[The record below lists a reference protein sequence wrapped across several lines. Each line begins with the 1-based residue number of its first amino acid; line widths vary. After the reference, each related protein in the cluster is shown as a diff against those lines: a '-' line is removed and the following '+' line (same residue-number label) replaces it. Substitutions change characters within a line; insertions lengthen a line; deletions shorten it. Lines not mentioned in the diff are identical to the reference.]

1 MNVRNDDAVEAVRRI
16 TDGRGVDYVLECSGA
31 PDSENEAVPVAGF
44 AAAFPHQLVPV
55 DFAHIVRNNI
65 YLYGIRGEGRSATHR
80 AEALMSQRRF
90 DATLVHT
97 HSFAFEDLPTALR
110 YARDRV

>member
-1 MNVRNDDAVEAVRRI
+1 
-16 TDGRGVDYVLECSGA
+16 
-31 PDSENEAVPVAGF
+31 VAEF

-110 YARDRV
+110 YARDRGEDAIKLVVRTRGIALQRAAAE

>member
-1 MNVRNDDAVEAVRRI
+1 MAE
-16 TDGRGVDYVLECSGA
+16 
-31 PDSENEAVPVAGF
+31 F

-55 DFAHIVRNNI
+55 DFADIVRNNI

-80 AEALMSQRRF
+80 AEAFMSQRRF

-97 HSFAFEDLPTALR
+97 HSFAFEDAIKLVVRTRGIALQR
-110 YARDRV
+110 AAAE